1 MPKEFYTERDIED
14 LFRRGV
20 MSLQVNDNTVL
31 TELAYERA
39 NRLGM
44 KLLQGSPDNP
54 PSAPVRPYI
63 SQGSANGSPAALL
76 RVGSPEASTPAA
88 APGQYTAAGGKSG
101 DGADLHQRI
110 RSAVIARLG
119 TQVDS
124 NLLDTIIQRVLNSTG
139 LKSPGVK

>member
-44 KLLQGSPDNP
+44 KLLHSSPDNP

-63 SQGSANGSPAALL
+63 AKGSANGSPVSKYAATPS
-76 RVGSPEASTPAA
+76 VHAPAA
-88 APGQYTAAGGKSG
+88 DGKSG

-124 NLLDTIIQRVLNSTG
+124 ALLDTIIQRVLNSTG
-139 LKSPGVK
+139 VK